1 MYHTQAKCGYPLTST
16 SDTSSVL
23 VTGYSDPALVG
34 TNITISCPVGDGHTG
49 NVTMVLTCTND
60 GQWDPDPQ
68 LIGCGGHGIT
78 RQYTS
83 TTSESPGQFPAIALF
98 LTLLSTYL

>member
-1 MYHTQAKCGYPLTST
+1 MAIAVTVKCDPLKELQVDDSA
-16 SDTSSVL
+16 L

-49 NVTMVLTCTND
+49 NVTMVLTCMND

-68 LIGCGGHGIT
+68 LIGCGNG
-78 RQYTS
+78 
-83 TTSESPGQFPAIALF
+83 E
-98 LTLLSTYL
+98 